1 MNLFFSV
8 PALILLFI
16 VLAFWFMTEK
26 LELYSE
32 GIFYKH
38 TYFLTAAILLSVICS
53 VLYMFYSDK
62 IGKAVFSLL
71 TTGYLIGIVCFLYY
85 KVVHFF
91 SGFLNVSQ
99 CKKFAFPFAGYS
111 LFQAVVVVATP
122 EKFEYFESKISL
134 NSVGSTLLLIYFI
147 CHILII
153 LVNLILNFKKI
164 DRYSRGIYIVDCII
178 IAIGIVFE
186 FVLKFN
192 GSINL
197 ILVLDT
203 IYSLRYIENP
213 KGNINSDFGCFKQN
227 VLIPYLQEKYE
238 DRNTCFIVCV
248 GFGYFTTNETIEN
261 DLFKLKK
268 EIVEEFLSVQNTK
281 VFVGAEGNI
290 YAISE
295 DKIYEDFVED
305 TKDMIDEKVM
315 SFNNIMSV
323 KVGVTSCANILLVEN
338 ELILLNHLSSCLK
351 TIFAGIKQIGYKEV
365 TKEIID
371 SIVREEDVK
380 NKIIWALNNDKLEAF
395 YQPIFSSKK
404 NNFTSA
410 EALARIR
417 NENGTVML
425 PGTFINIAE
434 RNGLI
439 MQIGDRIFEKV
450 CEFLSSPSSKEY
462 NLEFVSINLSNT
474 QCEDTNLAIRY
485 TEMAKKYGIDP
496 SKIEFEIN
504 EKDFMNIKNKVM
516 KNVDDFAK
524 NGFRVALDGYGSA
537 ESSFYSLLD
546 FPVTSLKLDM
556 RLIWNYSESAI
567 QRTVSQ
573 SIIRMAHALNI
584 EIVAEGVETIGQL
597 EDMVAQ
603 NADHIQGYY
612 FFVPMDLESFKQ
624 FLRPTAFEVGEQ
636 SNVTAM
642 DKINSIRKIG
652 IKKDKSED

>member
-8 PALILLFI
+8 PAAILLFI
-16 VLAFWFMTEK
+16 LLGFWFMTEK
-26 LELYSE
+26 LDLYSE
-32 GIFYKH
+32 GVFYKH
-38 TYFLTAAILLSVICS
+38 TFFLTVSIVLSIICS
-53 VLYMFYSDK
+53 ILYMFYSKK
-62 IGKAVFSLL
+62 ISKTVFTLL

-85 KVVHFF
+85 KVIHFL
-91 SGFLNVSQ
+91 SGFLNITQ

-111 LFQAVVVVATP
+111 LFQVVVIIATQ
-122 EKFEYFESKISL
+122 EKFNYLESTISL
-134 NSVGSTLLLIYFI
+134 NSVGIMLLSLYFV

-153 LVNLILNFKKI
+153 VVNIITNFKKI
-164 DRYSRGIYIVDCII
+164 DRYSRRIYIVDCVI
-178 IAIGIVFE
+178 IAVGIVSE
-186 FVLKFN
+186 FVLKIN

-213 KGNINSDFGCFKQN
+213 KGNINSDFRCFKQN

-238 DRNTCFIVCV
+238 DRNSCFVVSV
-248 GFGYFTTNETIEN
+248 GFGYFTTNATIEN
-261 DLFKLKK
+261 DLNKLKK
-268 EIVEEFLSVQNTK
+268 EIVDEFLSVHNTK

-290 YAISE
+290 FAINE
-295 DKIYEDFVED
+295 DRIYENFVED
-305 TKDMIDEKVM
+305 TKEMIDEKM
-315 SFNNIMSV
+315 INFNSIASV
-323 KVGVTSCANILLVEN
+323 KIGITSCADILLVEN

-371 SIVREEDVK
+371 SIVKEEDIK

-425 PGTFINIAE
+425 PGAFISIAE

-439 MQIGDRIFEKV
+439 MQIGDRIYEKV
-450 CEFLSSPSSKEY
+450 CEFLSAPSSKEY
-462 NLEFVSINLSNT
+462 NLDFISVNLSNT
-474 QCEDTNLAIRY
+474 QCEDTNLATRY
-485 TEMAKKYGIDP
+485 AEVAKKYGVDP

-504 EKDFMNIKNKVM
+504 EKDFMNIKEKVM
-516 KNVDDFAK
+516 KNVEDFAK

-556 RLIWNYSESAI
+556 HLIWNYSESVI

-603 NADHIQGYY
+603 NVDHIQGYY
-612 FFVPMDLESFKQ
+612 FFIPMDTDDFKQ

-652 IKKDKSED
+652 IKKDKQED